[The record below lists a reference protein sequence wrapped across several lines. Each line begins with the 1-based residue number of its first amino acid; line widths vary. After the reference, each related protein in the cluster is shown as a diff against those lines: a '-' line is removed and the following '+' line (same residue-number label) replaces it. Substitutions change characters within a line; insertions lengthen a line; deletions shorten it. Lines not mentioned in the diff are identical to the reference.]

1 LIRVEVFRSADSLLR
16 GFCVKGHAGYAPD
29 GEDIVCSAVSSLTLA
44 AAMGLSQV
52 AGMIVEGGQKNGR
65 LECRLLE
72 SPNEKSEMIL
82 ATMLLGLQEIYRQ
95 YPKFI
100 QIIDS

>member
-1 LIRVEVFRSADSLLR
+1 LIRVEVFRSPDKLLQ
-16 GFCVKGHAGYAPD
+16 GFCVKGHAGFAPD
-29 GEDIVCSAVSSLTLA
+29 GQDIVCSAVSSLTLA

-52 AGMIVEGGQKNGR
+52 AGMAVEGGQKDGR
-65 LECRLLE
+65 LECRLAE
-72 SPNEKSEMIL
+72 SPDQKSEMIL